1 MWFYKCVVCC
11 EYRIEY
17 RSFAP
22 AEKALS
28 EVFTHRA
35 TDKITEFTQK
45 FIEMKRTL
53 DTGITINTAI
63 VLKRTLEK
71 VDSIGSS
78 SSALVF
84 FTSLTFE
91 YPEKEQTLSKLR
103 PASMKQYARQGCLPG
118 TRVDVVDFVTAWV
131 AHPSKDQNILWLHG
145 LAGSGKST
153 LSTTVANLFR
163 QTNRLGA
170 FMFFNRNVSEQNNPG
185 LVIQTLAYL
194 LASYDDRIGDA
205 ISTVIKENTTIS
217 DDDIYLQFKKLLLE
231 PLSSLEDLQLEGPIV
246 VVLDALDECGKPD
259 ERKPLLKIL
268 VKEFPRLPS
277 FLRVIVTSRPDS
289 DISCQLESGGHVLPY
304 PLDTASEV
312 TRKDIELFFRYRLA
326 EVRTQN
332 PSLFLPVEWPGEQ
345 RIQALAERASGLFIW
360 ASTACNYIDAHDPE
374 ERLVTLLG
382 ADMGLDATSAL
393 DTLYT
398 TALQYA
404 GQSTDL
410 AFGADFGV
418 IMGTLLVLRN
428 PLSLSVI
435 IELLKA
441 VDKAPR
447 LRHTIDKLGSVLYDN
462 GIIRILHPSFA
473 DFLSRRDRCTCD
485 AWFIDTTLHNIRV
498 TRNCLDRLDFL
509 KENVCNLT
517 LSRRAQASLPEH
529 IAYACIFWVEHVC
542 LIEDTS
548 FIADMLSAFL
558 FKHLLHWFEAMSIL
572 KRSKDTKE
580 MMRRLRDWHAVC

>member
-118 TRVDVVDFVTAWV
+118 TRVDVVDFITAWV

-304 PLDTASEV
+304 PLHCLRSHPKGYRVILSIPIGRGSHTKSEPV
-312 TRKDIELFFRYRLA
+312 FARRMARRAT
-326 EVRTQN
+326 N
-332 PSLFLPVEWPGEQ
+332 PG
-345 RIQALAERASGLFIW
+345 ASGTCLRI
-360 ASTACNYIDAHDPE
+360 IH
-374 ERLVTLLG
+374 LG
-382 ADMGLDATSAL
+382 
-393 DTLYT
+393 
-398 TALQYA
+398 
-404 GQSTDL
+404 
-410 AFGADFGV
+410 F
-418 IMGTLLVLRN
+418 
-428 PLSLSVI
+428 
-435 IELLKA
+435 
-441 VDKAPR
+441 
-447 LRHTIDKLGSVLYDN
+447 
-462 GIIRILHPSFA
+462 
-473 DFLSRRDRCTCD
+473 
-485 AWFIDTTLHNIRV
+485 
-498 TRNCLDRLDFL
+498 DRL
-509 KENVCNLT
+509 
-517 LSRRAQASLPEH
+517 
-529 IAYACIFWVEHVC
+529 
-542 LIEDTS
+542 
-548 FIADMLSAFL
+548 
-558 FKHLLHWFEAMSIL
+558 
-572 KRSKDTKE
+572 
-580 MMRRLRDWHAVC
+580 